1 MLYSRSVGLQSPF
14 LSLCREVASRTA
26 HSLET
31 DLWSL
36 GCMFYTMLVGRPPF
50 DTEGAHPTLKKVI
63 AGEYE
68 IPSYISDNA
77 GNLIQVGKVGSPSR
91 NKVCRY

>member
-1 MLYSRSVGLQSPF
+1 
-14 LSLCREVASRTA
+14 
-26 HSLET
+26 
-31 DLWSL
+31 
-36 GCMFYTMLVGRPPF
+36 MFYTMLVGRPPF

-77 GNLIQVGKVGSPSR
+77 GNLIQVGKVGLLS
-91 NKVCRY
+91 